1 MIFLIKFLFCFIP
14 KLSFKF
20 IENITQCTEKLKRT
34 FLAFQFRYLLIWHK
48 NRRCDATCIFDEC
61 TDKELF
67 FYLAAQNHLKVFKNK
82 NRICQKKEP
91 SQKKIEIKP
100 IFIGVNTKNFSQ
112 KYYKKYF
119 IVTEKCFKQ
128 SQSTLSNRW
137 ENHSLG
143 NEKMLWTDNGQLLSI
158 SNSLWVSVWEIL
170 FSCTIIKKIY

>member
-1 MIFLIKFLFCFIP
+1 MIFLIKYLFCFIP

-82 NRICQKKEP
+82 KIISAKKKEP
-91 SQKKIEIKP
+91 SQKKKIEIKP
-100 IFIGVNTKNFSQ
+100 IFIGVNTKIVSQ
-112 KYYKKYF
+112 KYYKNILLWLKNVSNNLNQPCQ
-119 IVTEKCFKQ
+119 IVGRITVSEMKRCFEQIMANSWAFQTPFESLFEKFF
-128 SQSTLSNRW
+128 
-137 ENHSLG
+137 
-143 NEKMLWTDNGQLLSI
+143 
-158 SNSLWVSVWEIL
+158 SVVQ
-170 FSCTIIKKIY
+170 